1 MNEYLAHGSPCTI
14 SDSVQSLYRVWESI
28 DEIVRSSPSEYP
40 VIRLAGLALIGEL
53 ALNYSQEYFT
63 FEEIELIE
71 SVYDYLSENTGEHLY
86 E

>member
-14 SDSVQSLYRVWESI
+14 SDSVQSVIRLWESM
-28 DEIVRSSPSEYP
+28 DEIVREAPSEYP
-40 VIRLAGLALIGEL
+40 ILRLAGLALIGEL
-53 ALNYSQEYFT
+53 ALNYGQEYFT

-71 SVYDYLSENTGEHLY
+71 TVYDYLSENTGEHTY